1 LSTLLIRIAYA
12 RLVQFTVFLPFCE
25 FKHLLLTLTQLL
37 QLPPVTFQLV
47 LLEAYICIQLGDLA
61 REMEGLSLLSLDLS
75 LGPTLRTLEE
85 GIFLLQPTELFMPL
99 LNILDLLFV
108 QLDHILLGLSQLLLS
123 I

>member
-1 LSTLLIRIAYA
+1 
-12 RLVQFTVFLPFCE
+12 
-25 FKHLLLTLTQLL
+25 LLTLTQLL